1 MRHTVPWSVK
11 GVDHDAREAAK
22 EAARRS
28 GMSLG
33 EWLNTMIV
41 DRADSVDAP
50 ADLSAVARRLD
61 GLTQKLDAVT
71 RRGSETAIP
80 RGHAGG
86 DTSEIVRA
94 LDAVARLAELSE
106 RRSAAAIEAIERM
119 SASSPTDTRSPLQ
132 TRLSSPPLA
141 PSIVADPGRSST
153 QAQLEEIA
161 RSIRGINDGPL
172 SPHDAPVAPRRK
184 GFNRD
189 IESAVAEIAA
199 RQRALDLPRAEAP
212 AAAMSAPVRQADF
225 GPLEER
231 LDSLSRRMD
240 AILNSQLPRET
251 VRDSANIAAEIGRLS
266 QQIDAIARPSGDGLE
281 REIRTLATR
290 IEAMRAELGQRE
302 HVSAGRAIA
311 EVRADLAEIN
321 QRIGSLA
328 PRQSVETLEFEIHSL
343 GERLA
348 DVRAQG
354 IPAEGLEWLVAEFE
368 RTVAGLTPAEGIAE
382 EVRALSRKL
391 DSAGRYGLDAADAGE
406 LIAETR
412 AIRGMLSETASR
424 KSVEALADQVA
435 MLGERMDALAADRPA
450 PQGEQLAAAL
460 EARIEQITARIEN
473 AARQAAP
480 PATVASNPE
489 LEDALRR
496 LADKLDGSSSSASD
510 PKALAEIERH
520 IVSLAAKIDATDQR
534 FTQLG
539 TIERGLSDLF
549 VQMEEMRASAIEAA
563 ERAARGAV
571 AGRGSPDVDA
581 LKREI
586 EDLRHGQ
593 AATEQRAQGAV
604 DAVQETLERVAKRI
618 AEIETAPVAA
628 QASMAAP
635 VSMVE
640 AEPVVAR
647 TVRIAP
653 RAEDRV
659 QAPAPAQKSAAEASA
674 PQRVPAAAAPPR
686 PTGQVDQPLEPGSG
700 APRLRPPA
708 PGAGQATSKGD
719 FIAAARRAAQAAAEA
734 SQSTRP
740 AGKDGAD
747 QSPKASLFSRLR
759 GAGKA
764 QAVEPTV
771 EIEPAPPKAR
781 KAREAAPAI
790 VAGPAIISHVA
801 DEAEA
806 GPSLGEKLAANRKTI
821 VMGIGAALLVVAAGA
836 STLSTLRNNAN
847 PANPEMRVPSAPP
860 EVSEPPAAPP
870 APEVPAPSAAPSSA
884 PSSATP
890 DAPPQPPA
898 PGSSQ
903 TDDQAPLTTG
913 SLPGAARPIAA
924 VPPGTTVSPTGWQ
937 SAAGR
942 PAERPQTIPP
952 ALRAAA
958 DSGNPVAAYDLATR
972 YLEGRGVPVSATEA
986 ARWYQRAAD
995 AGIAPAQYRLGSL
1008 YEKGTGVVRDLNRAR
1023 TLYERAAEAG
1033 NGKAMHN
1040 LAVIFAQGQQGD
1052 RPDYRTAAN
1061 WFRRAANH
1069 GVTDSQF
1076 NLGILYARG
1085 LGVDQSLAESY
1096 KWFAL
1101 AANGGDQ
1108 DAAKKRDE
1116 VAGRLDAQTMVA
1128 ARLAVQTFTARPEPE
1143 AAVRVAMPADGWGE
1157 PTAQSTPRR
1166 AQATQ
1171 R

>member
-1 MRHTVPWSVK
+1 
-11 GVDHDAREAAK
+11 
-22 EAARRS
+22 
-28 GMSLG
+28 MSLG

-41 DRADSVDAP
+41 DRAETTDEPS
-50 ADLSAVARRLD
+50 DLNSVARRLES
-61 GLTQKLDAVT
+61 LTQKLDAAS
-71 RRGSETAIP
+71 RRGTETAIP
-80 RGHAGG
+80 RGHSGG
-86 DTSEIVRA
+86 DSTEIVRA

-119 SASSPTDTRSPLQ
+119 SAGRAAEP
-132 TRLSSPPLA
+132 RLSSPPLA
-141 PSIVADPGRSST
+141 PSIVADPGRSSAH
-153 QAQLEEIA
+153 AQLEEIA
-161 RSIRGINDGPL
+161 RSIRGITDGPL
-172 SPHDAPVAPRRK
+172 PAPEPAAIPRRK
-184 GFNRD
+184 GFSRD

-199 RQRALDLPRAEAP
+199 RQRALDLPP
-212 AAAMSAPVRQADF
+212 AKPIATPARQPARQTDF

-240 AILNSQLPRET
+240 AILNAQLPRESG
-251 VRDSANIAAEIGRLS
+251 RDSGKIAAEISRLS
-266 QQIDAIARPSGDGLE
+266 QQIDTIARPSGDGLE

-391 DSAGRYGLDAADAGE
+391 ESARLYGLDAADAGQ
-406 LIAETR
+406 LIDETR
-412 AIRGMLSETASR
+412 AIRGMLAETASR
-424 KSVEALADQVA
+424 ASVEALADQVA
-435 MLGERMDALAADRPA
+435 TLGDRIDALASQRPA

-460 EARIEQITARIEN
+460 EARIEQITARIES

-480 PATVASNPE
+480 VAPAASNPE
-489 LEDALRR
+489 LEEALRR
-496 LADKLDGSSSSASD
+496 LADKLEGSTTSASD

-520 IVSLAAKIDATDQR
+520 IVALAAKIDATDQR

-549 VQMEEMRASAIEAA
+549 VQMEEMRASAIDAA

-571 AGRGSPDVDA
+571 AGRGSPDVEA

-593 AATEQRAQGAV
+593 AATDQRAQGAV
-604 DAVQETLERVAKRI
+604 DAVQETLERVARRI
-618 AEIETAPVAA
+618 AEIETAPGAP
-628 QASMAAP
+628 AAP
-635 VSMVE
+635 AAAPAVE
-640 AEPVVAR
+640 PDAPVAR
-647 TVRIAP
+647 AVRIAP
-653 RAEDRV
+653 RVDDRV
-659 QAPAPAQKSAAEASA
+659 QSPAQAAATQKDVVEAPAAT
-674 PQRVPAAAAPPR
+674 RIPAAAAPR
-686 PTGQVDQPLEPGSG
+686 PTSQVDQPLEPGSG

-708 PGAGQATSKGD
+708 PGAGQAASKGD

-734 SQSTRP
+734 SQSSRP
-740 AGKDGAD
+740 SAKDAGD
-747 QSPKASLFSRLR
+747 QAPKASLFSRLR
-759 GAGKA
+759 GGKA
-764 QAVEPTV
+764 QAAEPVVEA
-771 EIEPAPPKAR
+771 EPVPAKGR
-781 KAREAAPAI
+781 KARDAAPPI
-790 VAGPAIISHVA
+790 VAGPAIISLGV
-801 DEAEA
+801 EPAEA
-806 GPSLGEKLAANRKTI
+806 GPTLGDKLAANRKTI
-821 VMGIGAALLVVAAGA
+821 VMGIGAALLVVAAGV

-847 PANPEMRVPSAPP
+847 PAPDIRAPSEAPSAPAAAP
-860 EVSEPPAAPP
+860 APAAPTS
-870 APEVPAPSAAPSSA
+870 EAAPAGTAA
-884 PSSATP
+884 PDQAT
-890 DAPPQPPA
+890 PPQPPA
-898 PGSSQ
+898 SGSSQ
-903 TDDQAPLTTG
+903 TEDQAPLTTG
-913 SLPGAARPIAA
+913 SVAGASRPLTAT
-924 VPPGTTVSPTGWQ
+924 PPGTTVSPTGWQ
-937 SAAGR
+937 SAAAR
-942 PAERPQTIPP
+942 PGESPQTLPP

-958 DSGNPVAAYDLATR
+958 ESGNPVAAFDLATR
-972 YLEGRGVPVSATEA
+972 FLEGRGVAISATEA

-995 AGIAPAQYRLGSL
+995 AGLAPAQYRLGSL
-1008 YEKGTGVVRDLNRAR
+1008 YEKGTGVIRDLNRAR

-1040 LAVIFAQGQQGD
+1040 LAVIFAQGAQGD
-1052 RPDYRTAAN
+1052 RPDYRNAAI
-1061 WFRRAANH
+1061 WFRNAANH

-1143 AAVRVAMPADGWGE
+1143 AAVRVALPADGWGG
-1157 PTAQSTPRR
+1157 TAAQTPPRR